1 MQNNEASTSVDTDV
15 SETMHSIVAGRE
27 LEGQGG
33 TTRAVDPATGAE
45 TGPEFTLLSSE
56 QLVSATSAAEE
67 AFDSYRKA
75 TPQQISDLL
84 TAIAEQIENRGEDI
98 VATAMTET
106 GLPQARLQGELA
118 RTTNQLRLF
127 ANVAL
132 RGDHLGVRIEPA
144 LPERSPLPRPDLRQ
158 KRIPLGPVGVFGA
171 SNFPLAFS
179 VAGGDT
185 ASALASGCP
194 VVVKAHNAH
203 PGTGHLVGEA
213 VSAAVADQDVHPGV
227 FSLVY
232 GRGADI
238 GQELVADPRIRA
250 VGFTGSR
257 SGGTAL
263 MATAAARPVP
273 IPVYAEMSS
282 VNPVFVLP
290 SAIAEGSTAEE
301 LAKGFVTSLN
311 GSAGQLCTA
320 PGLIFVPTGNAGDE
334 FVDCVAAEVAT
345 ATGQTMLTPGICEAR
360 TQGADRLATSA
371 GVNEVGRG
379 TEGQTANAPAPA
391 VFSTDVARFVGT
403 PELSDEVFGAVCLIV
418 RHDSDE
424 ELLSAAKNLVGEL
437 TATIHL
443 SESDSADLERAAA
456 LAELLEQRVGRILF
470 NGWPTGVDVGDAMVH
485 GGPYPATSDGRSTSV
500 GTAAIERFLRP
511 VVFQNAPAPVLSAA
525 IRDENP
531 WSLTRRVDGVVTLA
545 DSAGDGGSDV

>member
-1 MQNNEASTSVDTDV
+1 MQKSEASTGAGTDGN
-15 SETMHSIVAGRE
+15 EAMHSIVAGLE

-33 TTRAVDPATGAE
+33 ATRAVDPSTGAE
-45 TGPEFTLLSSE
+45 TGPRFTLLNRE
-56 QLVSATSAAEE
+56 QLVSATAAAEE
-67 AFDSYRKA
+67 AFTGFRKS
-75 TPQQISDLL
+75 TPEQISNLL
-84 TAIAEQIENRGEDI
+84 TAIAEEIEARGEDI
-98 VATAMTET
+98 ISTAMVET
-106 GLPQARLQGELA
+106 GLPEARLQGELA
-118 RTTNQLRLF
+118 RTANQLRLF
-127 ANVAL
+127 AKVAL
-132 RGDHLGVRIEPA
+132 SGDHLGVRIEPA
-144 LPERSPLPRPDLRQ
+144 LPERTPLPRPDLRQ
-158 KRIPLGPVGVFGA
+158 KRIPLGPVAVFGA

-185 ASALASGCP
+185 ASALAAGCP

-213 VSAAVADQDVHPGV
+213 VAAAVAAQGVHPGV

-232 GRGADI
+232 GRGAEL
-238 GQELVADPRIRA
+238 GQELVADPRIMA

-263 MATAAARPVP
+263 MATAASRPVP

-290 SAIAEGSTAEE
+290 SAITDDSASDA

-320 PGLIFVPTGNAGDE
+320 PGLIFVPTGSAGDE
-334 FVDCVAAEVAT
+334 LVDRVAAEVA
-345 ATGQTMLTPGICEAR
+345 AAGGQTMLTPGICEAR
-360 TQGADRLATSA
+360 TQGEDRLAAST
-371 GVNEVGRG
+371 GVTRVGRG
-379 TEGQTANAPAPA
+379 TEGQTSNAPAPA
-391 VFSTDVARFVGT
+391 VYSTDVDRFLST
-403 PELSDEVFGAVCLIV
+403 PELSEEIFGAVCLIV

-424 ELLSAAKNLVGEL
+424 ELVSAAENVVGEL

-443 SESDSADLERAAA
+443 HEDDSADLERAAV
-456 LAELLEQRVGRILF
+456 LADLLEQRVGRILF

-500 GTAAIERFLRP
+500 GAAAIERFLRP

-531 WSLTRRVDGVVTLA
+531 WKLTRRIDSVVTLA
-545 DSAGDGGSDV
+545 GTAGESAADA